1 MIANRAAA
9 AALCAL
15 GLFVVWRARGLPY
28 WIDRAPG
35 PGFLPLWLGV
45 LLAVCAAAEAV
56 RGQSPFYDERKK
68 GTVPLTP
75 RAGALALVTA
85 GAVAL
90 VPLVGLVLA
99 AAALT
104 AGASWLLDPRR
115 HTANA
120 LATIATPLVVWLVFV
135 RWLGVPLP

>member
-56 RGQSPFYDERKK
+56 RTRGRESR
-68 GTVPLTP
+68 PLFTP